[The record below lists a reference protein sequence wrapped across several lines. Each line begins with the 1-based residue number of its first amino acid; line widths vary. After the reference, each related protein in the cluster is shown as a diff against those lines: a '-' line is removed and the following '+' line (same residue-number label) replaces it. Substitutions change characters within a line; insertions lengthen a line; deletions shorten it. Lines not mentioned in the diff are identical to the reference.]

1 VAVEAV
7 IFDWGGTLTPW
18 RSIEPAAEWAT
29 LAAVVSPD
37 ESAAVTRAL
46 CDAAQLVWT
55 RSRELNRS
63 ATFAEICALAE
74 VEPTHEAIAAY
85 RAFWDPA
92 TLTDP
97 DVTPLLTELRDRGIR
112 VGVLSNTVW
121 PREWHE
127 EIFRRDGVLDLID
140 AAVYTS
146 EIEWTKPSRQA
157 FAAAMARLGMSD
169 PAACVFVGDR
179 PFDDIFGARQAGMR
193 AVLLPHS
200 QIPDYQSG
208 HTEGEPDAVIQ
219 RLGELPARLADW

>member
-18 RSIEPAAEWAT
+18 RTIDPVSEWAA
-29 LAAVVSPD
+29 LAAAAAPD
-37 ESAAVTRAL
+37 DSTAVTRAL
-46 CDAAQLVWT
+46 CDAAARVWT
-55 RSRELNRS
+55 RSRERNRS
-63 ATFAEICALAE
+63 ATFAEICALAD
-74 VEPTHEAIAAY
+74 VEPTDEAIAAY
-85 RAFWDPA
+85 RAFWEPA

-97 DVTPLLTELRDRGIR
+97 DVTPLFTALRDDGIR

-121 PREWHE
+121 PRDWHD

-146 EIEWTKPSRQA
+146 EIEWTKPSRHA
-157 FAAAMARLGMSD
+157 FTAAMAGLGVSD
-169 PAACVFVGDR
+169 PAVCVFVGDR
-179 PFDDIFGARQAGMR
+179 PFDDIFGAREAGMR

-200 QIPDYQSG
+200 QIPDYQFG

-219 RLGELPARLADW
+219 RLADLPARLADW

>member
-18 RSIEPAAEWAT
+18 RTIEPTAEWAT
-29 LAAVVSPD
+29 LAAAVAPD
-37 ESAAVTRAL
+37 DLAAVRRAL

-55 RSRELNRS
+55 RSRELHRS
-63 ATFAEICALAE
+63 ATFAEICTLAD
-74 VEPTHEAIAAY
+74 VQPTDQAVAAY
-85 RAFWDPA
+85 RAFWEPA

-97 DVTPLLTELRDRGIR
+97 DVTPLLMELRDRGIR

-127 EIFRRDGVLDLID
+127 EIFRRDGVLHLID
-140 AAVYTS
+140 AAVFTS

-157 FAAAMARLGMSD
+157 FEAAMAGLGVTD
-169 PAACVFVGDR
+169 PSVCVFVGDR

-219 RLGELPARLADW
+219 RLADLPARLADW

>member
-1 VAVEAV
+1 MTVEAV

-18 RSIEPAAEWAT
+18 RSIEPANEWAT
-29 LAAVVSPD
+29 LAAAVAPD
-37 ESAAVTRAL
+37 DCPAVTQKL
-46 CDAAQLVWT
+46 CDAAHLVWT

-74 VEPTHEAIAAY
+74 VEPTNEAINAY
-85 RAFWDPA
+85 KAFWEPA
-92 TLTDP
+92 TRTDP
-97 DVTPLLTELRDRGIR
+97 DVTPLFAGLRDSGIR

-127 EIFRRDGVLDLID
+127 EIFQRDGVLDLID

-146 EIEWTKPSRQA
+146 EIEWTKPSRHA
-157 FAAAMARLGMSD
+157 FAAAMAGLGVGE

-179 PFDDIFGARQAGMR
+179 PFDDIYGARRAGMR

-200 QIPDYQSG
+200 QIPDYQVG

-219 RLGELPARLADW
+219 RLADLPARLADW

>member
-18 RSIEPAAEWAT
+18 RTIDPTAEWST
-29 LAAVVSPD
+29 LAAAVAPD
-37 ESAAVTRAL
+37 ESAAVTNAL
-46 CDAAQLVWT
+46 CNAAQLVWT

-63 ATFAEICALAE
+63 ATFAEICTLAD
-74 VEPTHEAIAAY
+74 VRPTDRAVAAY
-85 RAFWDPA
+85 RAFWNPA

-97 DVTPLLTELRDRGIR
+97 DVTPVLLELRDRDIR

-146 EIEWTKPSRQA
+146 EIEWTKPSPRA
-157 FAAAMARLGMSD
+157 FGAAMTALGVGD

-208 HTEGEPDAVIQ
+208 HTDGEPDAVIQ
-219 RLGELPARLADW
+219 RLADLPARLAHW